1 MACESEGASESRG
14 RSGRVSI
21 ATEVGDEEDG
31 SDLDGFVSTIEIY
44 VGIFYALSLSL
55 RFAEDES
62 SKLYIVYMGDV
73 RSPDIQDYS
82 QTAATESHLSLL
94 HSVLGSHKA
103 AEESLVHSY
112 WKSFNGFAAWLSSSH
127 VQYLSNTDGVVS
139 MFESKNAQLLTS
151 RSWDFVGLPLIQQTN
166 DLEYQS
172 DVIVGVLDTGVW
184 PESESF
190 DDAGLGPIPSKWR
203 GACQTTPDFKA
214 CNKKIIG
221 SKYYYKG
228 LESQPDAGE
237 FISPRDSNGHGTHT
251 SSIAAGSIVRNASLF
266 GLAQGD
272 VRGGVP
278 GARIAIYKVCWSDS
292 CSDVDLLAAFD
303 DAIYDGVD
311 VISVSIGHG
320 GPFLPLDYFEDSIA
334 IGAFHAMKRGILTS
348 NGACNDAIEGSVCNF
363 SPWSLTVAA
372 STIDRQFKSQLTLGN
387 QMSFEGHAINTFT
400 MEQPWYPLVYGGDA
414 ANVSV
419 GFSSDD
425 SRGCGLYSLDRGI
438 VEGKIVLCYLDPLHW
453 TDGGVYVSGGAGTII
468 LYDDSNDT
476 AVSFMIPAT
485 VISTEHEKIFR
496 MILAA
501 DGPSKIKVSE
511 TKSVAGN
518 DLPAPI
524 IASFSS
530 KGPSKIT
537 PDLLKPDITA
547 PGVDILAA
555 WSKAAPMSTDFL
567 DKRKVDFNIVSGTSM
582 ACPHATGA
590 AAYVKSFH
598 PDWSPAAIKSALMTT
613 ASTLDATLDGNEAA
627 ELGYGAGQINPLKAI
642 NPGLVYDADAN
653 SYINM
658 LCSQGYSETSLRLL
672 TGEFISCSSSLS
684 KNGVWELNYPSLMV
698 ISDAS
703 EPIFAQFPRT
713 VTNVGPAKSTYQVK
727 IEVPFGMNVTVEP
740 KTLTFTSSNQMKS
753 YNVKIESRIVPDDY
767 ALLSGALTWSHGNY
781 SVRSPILVYYNV
793 KK

>member
-1 MACESEGASESRG
+1 MATTTTTHLLFSFFF
-14 RSGRVSI
+14 
-21 ATEVGDEEDG
+21 
-31 SDLDGFVSTIEIY
+31 LVSTAASQHLNE
-44 VGIFYALSLSL
+44 
-55 RFAEDES
+55 
-62 SKLYIVYMGDV
+62 KLYIVYMGDV
-73 RSPDIQDYS
+73 PSPDKQDFS
-82 QTAATESHLSLL
+82 QTSATASHLSLL
-94 HSVLGSHKA
+94 HSVLRSHEA
-103 AEESLVHSY
+103 AQESLVHSY
-112 WKSFNGFAAWLSSSH
+112 SKSFNGFAAWLSSSH
-127 VQYLSNTDGVVS
+127 VQRLSNTDGVVS
-139 MFESKNAQLLTS
+139 VFESKNAQLLTT
-151 RSWDFVGLPLIQQTN
+151 RSWDFVGLPLSQQT
-166 DLEYQS
+166 DHLEYQS
-172 DVIVGVLDTGVW
+172 DVIVGMLDTGVW

-190 DDAGLGPIPSKWR
+190 DDAGLGPIPSKWK
-203 GACQTTPDFKA
+203 GVCQTTPDFKA

-221 SKYYYKG
+221 ARFYDKG
-228 LESQPDAGE
+228 TQPAAGE

-251 SSIAAGSIVRNASLF
+251 SSIAAGSIVRNGSLI

-278 GARIAIYKVCWSDS
+278 GARIAIYKVCWSRS
-292 CSDVDLLAAFD
+292 CSDVDILAAFD
-303 DAIYDGVD
+303 DAIHDGVD
-311 VISVSIGHG
+311 VISVSIGISNG
-320 GPFLPLDYFEDSIA
+320 GIFPPLDYFEDSIS

-348 NGACNDAIEGSVCNF
+348 NGACNDGVEGSVCNF

-387 QMSFEGHAINTFT
+387 QMFLEGHAINTFT

-414 ANVSV
+414 ANVSG

-425 SRGCGLYSLDRGI
+425 SRGCGLYSLDRSI
-438 VEGKIVLCYLDPLHW
+438 VEGKIVLCYFAEPIDPP
-453 TDGGVYVSGGAGTII
+453 DGGVYVSGGAGTII
-468 LYDDSNDT
+468 LYNVNNDT
-476 AVSFMIPAT
+476 AFSFMVPAT
-485 VISTEHEKIFR
+485 VISAEQEEIVRSYINSTRSPIAS
-496 MILAA
+496 IA
-501 DGPSKIKVSE
+501 
-511 TKSVAGN
+511 KSVTSN

-524 IASFSS
+524 IGSFSS
-530 KGPSKIT
+530 KGPNRIT

-547 PGVDILAA
+547 PGVNILAA
-555 WSKAAPMSTDFL
+555 WSNAAPMSMDPL
-567 DKRKVDFNIVSGTSM
+567 DKRVVDFNIESGTSM